1 MIRFI
6 LTIFT
11 LNTLF
16 ASTVFSQNVKIL
28 SLEEAIIFAKK
39 NNPELVISKMD
50 KLKAGKKIKE
60 VYAENLIPTITFSSR
75 YTRNFKKQVFEIFGQ
90 KIEIGTDNSIVHSI
104 DVSEP
109 IPFLGTP
116 IFSAVRIAEHYS
128 KLQDETVKQIESR
141 IKADVTKAYL
151 NVILLKEM
159 IDVNKS
165 SLSRSEENMR
175 VVESRY
181 KAGVNTEFDY
191 LRAKVNVENI
201 KPQLK
206 QAENNLKI
214 AKLFLKNTI
223 GLKTSEDVDVTGT
236 LIFDSTEVWGS
247 MDDLIRKIS
256 ENNVV
261 VRQLNITK
269 LINEELYKI
278 DGTAFLPKLYLF
290 GQYQLNAQENDKKG
304 FFRYRYIN
312 SIAAGIGLTW
322 NLNFL
327 RHQYKVQQSEI
338 DIKKTDEQISNIKE
352 RLKTQTESIFL
363 KIEDAINR
371 IRAQKENIVSAER
384 GVELANVSFKSGVL
398 NQIDVIDAELTLSQV
413 KLGYVQA
420 IYDYLVARTELI
432 QLLEK

>member
-165 SLSRSEENMR
+165 SLSRSEENLR

-223 GLKTSEDVDVTGT
+223 GLKTSED
-236 LIFDSTEVWGS
+236 E
-247 MDDLIRKIS
+247 
-256 ENNVV
+256 
-261 VRQLNITK
+261 
-269 LINEELYKI
+269 
-278 DGTAFLPKLYLF
+278 
-290 GQYQLNAQENDKKG
+290 
-304 FFRYRYIN
+304 
-312 SIAAGIGLTW
+312 IG
-322 NLNFL
+322 
-327 RHQYKVQQSEI
+327 
-338 DIKKTDEQISNIKE
+338 
-352 RLKTQTESIFL
+352 
-363 KIEDAINR
+363 
-371 IRAQKENIVSAER
+371 RAHV
-384 GVELANVSFKSGVL
+384 
-398 NQIDVIDAELTLSQV
+398 
-413 KLGYVQA
+413 
-420 IYDYLVARTELI
+420 
-432 QLLEK
+432 